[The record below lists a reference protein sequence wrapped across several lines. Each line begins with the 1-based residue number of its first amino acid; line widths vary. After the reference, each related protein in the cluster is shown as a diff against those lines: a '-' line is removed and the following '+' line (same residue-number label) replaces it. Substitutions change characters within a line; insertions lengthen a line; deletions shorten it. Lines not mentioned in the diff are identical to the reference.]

1 VANACTLMA
10 QYCVDAH
17 EPDAIGVLRGRIA
30 ESRGAL
36 ILVRFFGVM
45 DTKIGTADDFSPSTN
60 AGSRKAVNFQFK
72 NNELDGMESRLHGR
86 VD

>member
-1 VANACTLMA
+1 
-10 QYCVDAH
+10 
-17 EPDAIGVLRGRIA
+17 
-30 ESRGAL
+30 
-36 ILVRFFGVM
+36 LVRFFGVV